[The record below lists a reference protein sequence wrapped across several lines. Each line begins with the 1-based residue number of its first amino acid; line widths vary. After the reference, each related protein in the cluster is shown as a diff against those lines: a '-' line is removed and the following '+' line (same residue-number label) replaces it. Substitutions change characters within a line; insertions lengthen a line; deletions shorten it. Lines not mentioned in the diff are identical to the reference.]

1 MIRPYIYFTPMGKI
15 LHIVI
20 LFLSL
25 LCFANPLV
33 AQERSKVND
42 AVDSLRNLIYVA
54 YIGTDGWDNVPK
66 SYTYRQVLARFAD
79 DQTLD
84 SLARQYKSSVVQAT
98 AGMILIERKSRLA
111 VPLVFDILHNSAPL
125 LISYGDVYMGDN
137 VANFLVNELFEK
149 NAINEQDSLRLNDS
163 LLFASDLRHIER
175 RAKLLKSLPVDDQY
189 YAAVKKMYVEE
200 RDGDALIMLARFH
213 REEDTVYVLEN
224 LRKYT
229 FSNDDW
235 VEYWYTT
242 LNVDGSNYYRQKNNL
257 TDCALLA
264 VAEWPHE
271 RFKPLLIEI
280 RDSFFNP
287 DLRYIISRSRY
298 FFSALMAYRSP
309 WALDMIE
316 QTFKMIQ
323 KHPKDTPFEFYDG
336 EGQYSHRYG
345 ESFDRAYEL
354 NPDPYFDSLLSKYGR
369 ENHMGW

>member
-1 MIRPYIYFTPMGKI
+1 MVEKGNFIKRTDPFIIVLFFTM
-15 LHIVI
+15 
-20 LFLSL
+20 

-33 AQERSKVND
+33 AQERNMVND
-42 AVDSLRNLIYVA
+42 AVDSIRKYNYVD
-54 YIGTDGWDNVPK
+54 YFGGDGWGNIPRWYK
-66 SYTYRQVLARFAD
+66 YRQFLAKYTD

-84 SLARQYKSSVVQAT
+84 SLARQHKSSVVQAT

-111 VPLVFDILHNSAPL
+111 VPLVFDILHNSGKF
-125 LISYGDVYMGDN
+125 LICYGHVCEYDN

-149 NAINEQDSLRLNDS
+149 NVINEQDSIRLNDS
-163 LLFASDLRHIER
+163 LLFASGLRHIER
-175 RAKLLKSLPVDDQY
+175 RAKLLNALPVEDQY
-189 YAAVKKMYVEE
+189 YAAVKKMYEE
-200 RDGDALIMLARFH
+200 EHDGDALIILARYY
-213 REEDTVYVLEN
+213 REEDTVFVLEN

-229 FSNDDW
+229 FSNGDW
-235 VEYWYTT
+235 VEFWYTT
-242 LNVDGSNYYRQKNNL
+242 LNKNGSNYHYQKNDL

-264 VAEWPHE
+264 VAEWPNE
-271 RFKPLLIEI
+271 RFKPWLTEI

-287 DLRYIISRSRY
+287 DLRYDMPRSRY

-323 KHPKDTPFEFYDG
+323 KHPKDTPKDYYDG
-336 EGQYSHRYG
+336 EGQYSHDYG

-354 NPDPYFDSLLSKYGR
+354 NPDPYFESLLSKYGR